1 MTNCLASEVID
12 GKHYV
17 AVLGSRDV
25 VWVYEWGSSVG
36 YRTNLGLIVMASYLC
51 SGDAQ
56 GKSVSGLLQPTL
68 QQYAS
73 DQFLTQPLPP
83 ML

>member
-12 GKHYV
+12 GKRYL

-36 YRTNLGLIVMASYLC
+36 HRTNLSLIVMASYLWP
-51 SGDAQ
+51 SGAL
-56 GKSVSGLLQPTL
+56 GKTVADLLQPIL
-68 QQYAS
+68 QRYAS
-73 DQFLTQPLPP
+73 GQLHTQPLPAS
-83 ML
+83 L